1 MLCMVLYGGPFLK
14 SSEAEED
21 EEEEEEERY
30 LIEPA

>member
-1 MLCMVLYGGPFLK
+1 MVLYGGPFLK
-14 SSEAEED
+14 SSEAEE

>member
-1 MLCMVLYGGPFLK
+1 MVLYGGPFLK
-14 SSEAEED
+14 SSEAEEE